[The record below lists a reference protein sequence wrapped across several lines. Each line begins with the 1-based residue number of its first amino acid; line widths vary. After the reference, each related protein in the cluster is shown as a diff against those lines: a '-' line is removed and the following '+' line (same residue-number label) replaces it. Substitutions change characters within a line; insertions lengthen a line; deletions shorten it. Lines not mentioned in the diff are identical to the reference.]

1 MRQAFPEIKG
11 LSARNLKYMRAFAEA
26 WPDEEFVQ
34 QAAAQIPWFHNVVVL
49 EKVKDPQARRFYIAG
64 TREHGWSRAILLMQ
78 IEQGLHR
85 RQGQALSNFQRT
97 LPPPQSDLV
106 QQITKDDQ
114 PTIGILLCKNKED
127 VVVEYA
133 LRDLNKPIWVA
144 GWKTQL
150 VESLPEDLK
159 GKLPTVEEI
168 EAELSRGELGR
179 KKAAETPD
187 A

>member
-1 MRQAFPEIKG
+1 
-11 LSARNLKYMRAFAEA
+11 
-26 WPDEEFVQ
+26 
-34 QAAAQIPWFHNVVVL
+34 
-49 EKVKDPQARRFYIAG
+49 
-64 TREHGWSRAILLMQ
+64 MQ
-78 IEQGLHR
+78 IEQVLHR